1 MIEPFKVQS
10 FNRLLIFSFSLAAA
24 YDAYPF
30 QFAQVSRVSF
40 ARLKCLTFSIASIIG
55 QSWPAFQYLNRLTT
69 LPKSPLMYKVDSGSL
84 IVLVFESFDFF
95 GAV

>member
-1 MIEPFKVQS
+1 M
-10 FNRLLIFSFSLAAA
+10 LG
-24 YDAYPF
+24 
-30 QFAQVSRVSF
+30 
-40 ARLKCLTFSIASIIG
+40 KCLTLSIASIIG
-55 QSWPAFQYLNRLTT
+55 QSWLAFQYLNRLTT